1 MRLQPLRFSD
11 KVGVIVSTVA
21 EWHDSVAQLGK
32 SHLEYFRQP
41 SKMFEPLQTS
51 QENSV
56 SGFSESGSLLFVVG
70 ICESGERIDTE
81 KTRKFAVSQFRFT
94 NFIRS
99 Y

>member
-1 MRLQPLRFSD
+1 
-11 KVGVIVSTVA
+11 
-21 EWHDSVAQLGK
+21 
-32 SHLEYFRQP
+32 
-41 SKMFEPLQTS
+41 LQTS